1 MSISPPVSTT
11 ALMGE
16 SRSRPGAGQS
26 RSFARIC
33 CRRSGDAL
41 IMTQLL
47 PSAVTAMDA
56 WVRMGADCSPAR
68 AARLTAPLQFHCG
81 TPPPAAD
88 PRTRICKAMGLA
100 GYLARGA
107 TSGEAT
113 LFSASVGVDLKT
125 DGDHT
130 NTGSGPLFH
139 EILLTARSHSC
150 RASTSAVGDDRAQ
163 IVIFLMWLGKVTV
176 RATKIS

>member
-1 MSISPPVSTT
+1 
-11 ALMGE
+11 
-16 SRSRPGAGQS
+16 
-26 RSFARIC
+26 
-33 CRRSGDAL
+33 
-41 IMTQLL
+41 
-47 PSAVTAMDA
+47 
-56 WVRMGADCSPAR
+56 
-68 AARLTAPLQFHCG
+68 
-81 TPPPAAD
+81 
-88 PRTRICKAMGLA
+88 MGLA

-139 EILLTARSHSC
+139 EILLTARSYSC
-150 RASTSAVGDDRAQ
+150 RASTSVVGDDRAQ

-176 RATKIS
+176 RVTKIS